1 MPICKLCERERKLIK
16 AHIIP
21 KKLYNPI
28 LKASSGESPRV
39 YVVGTEKKSQQSQNG
54 IYDPDILCRE
64 CDGDLIGSWD
74 NYGQTLLLSS
84 PSRENYT
91 VDEAGKLAGYK
102 IDTFDYNQLKLFFM
116 SILWRAAITSDQFF
130 AQVQL
135 GSWED
140 KLKKMILAQDP
151 GSENDFSVHLFKY
164 EGDFSE
170 IMQNPTKEKQEGVNC
185 YRFRFPKYG
194 FLIKV
199 DKRNFPPK
207 LAHCLLSSNQPLLIP
222 VSEYMDSKEYE
233 IILAI
238 RDKFSDYSNPK

>member
-1 MPICKLCERERKLIK
+1 MPICKLCEREKKLIK

-21 KKLYNPI
+21 RQLYGPI

-64 CDGDLIGSWD
+64 CDGDLIGPWD

-84 PSRENYT
+84 PSPENYI
-91 VDEAGKLAGYK
+91 VDDAGKPAGYK

-151 GSENDFSVHLFKY
+151 GSENDFSVVLFKY
-164 EGDFSE
+164 EGDCSE
-170 IMQNPTKEKQEGVNC
+170 IMSNPTKQKQDGVNY

-199 DKRNFPPK
+199 DKRNFHPNK
-207 LAHCLLSSNQPLLIP
+207 LDRRYILSSNQPLLIP
-222 VSEYMDSKEYE
+222 VMEYMDSKESE
-233 IILAI
+233 GIWAS
-238 RDKFSDYSNPK
+238 RDKISD

>member
-1 MPICKLCERERKLIK
+1 
-16 AHIIP
+16 
-21 KKLYNPI
+21 
-28 LKASSGESPRV
+28 V

-64 CDGDLIGSWD
+64 CDGDLISPWD

-84 PSRENYT
+84 PSRKNYI
-91 VDEAGKLAGYK
+91 VDEAGKPDAYK
-102 IDTFDYNQLKLFFM
+102 IDTFDYNKLKLFFM
-116 SILWRAAITSDQFF
+116 SILWRAAITSHHFF

-135 GSWED
+135 GYWED

-151 GSENDFSVHLFKY
+151 GSENDFSVLLFKY

-170 IMQNPTKEKQEGVNC
+170 IMQNPTKEKQDGVNC

-199 DKRNFPPK
+199 DQRNFHPK
-207 LAHCLLSSNQPLLIP
+207 IARCLLSSNQPLLIP
-222 VSEYMDSKEYE
+222 VMEYMDSKEYE

-238 RDKFSDYSNPK
+238 RDKFSD

>member
-1 MPICKLCERERKLIK
+1 MPICKLCGREKKLIN

-21 KKLYNPI
+21 KKLYGPI
-28 LKASSGESPRV
+28 REASSGESPWV
-39 YVVGTEKKSQQSQNG
+39 YGVGTGKKSQQSQSG
-54 IYDPDILCRE
+54 IYDPDILCGE
-64 CDGDLIGSWD
+64 CDGNLIGPWD

-84 PSRENYT
+84 PSPENYI
-91 VDEAGKLAGYK
+91 VDDAGKLAGYK

-135 GSWED
+135 GAWED

-151 GSENDFSVHLFKY
+151 GSENDFSVLLFKY

-170 IMQNPTKEKQEGVNC
+170 IMQNPTKEKLDGVNY

-199 DKRNFPPK
+199 DKRNFHSK
-207 LAHCLLSSNQPLLIP
+207 LARCLLSSNQPLLIP
-222 VSEYMDSKEYE
+222 VIKYMDSKEYE

-238 RDKFSDYSNPK
+238 RDKFSD

>member
-1 MPICKLCERERKLIK
+1 MPICKLCEREKKLIK

-54 IYDPDILCRE
+54 IYDPDILCGE
-64 CDGDLIGSWD
+64 CDGNLIGPWD

-84 PSRENYT
+84 PSPENYI
-91 VDEAGKLAGYK
+91 VDDAGKPAGYK
-102 IDTFDYNQLKLFFM
+102 IDTFDYHQLKLFFM
-116 SILWRAAITSDQFF
+116 SILWRAAITSESFF
-130 AQVQL
+130 ARVQL
-135 GSWED
+135 GDWED

-151 GSENDFSVHLFKY
+151 GSENDFSVVLFKY
-164 EGDFSE
+164 EGDCSE
-170 IMQNPTKEKQEGVNC
+170 IMLSPTKQKQDGVNY

-199 DKRNFPPK
+199 DKRNFHHNK
-207 LAHCLLSSNQPLLIP
+207 LDRRYILSSNQPLLIR
-222 VSEYMDSKEYE
+222 VMEFRDSKESE
-233 IILAI
+233 GIWAS
-238 RDKFSDYSNPK
+238 RDKISD